1 MRAALQVCTHRAAI
15 RRAAATAAA
24 TAAGFDKMEHIAHGH

>member
-24 TAAGFDKMEHIAHGH
+24 AAGFYKMEYIAHGH